1 MQISDPK
8 PQSVRN
14 MITIFYTLN
23 SDKTLSVCKIL
34 IFDATAFFQ
43 LKNMNDL
50 VENFIFCMFVKYLPL
65 VKEILCF
72 SEN

>member
-34 IFDATAFFQ
+34 IFDATAFLH

-50 VENFIFCMFVKYLPL
+50 VENLMFCMFEKYLPL
-65 VKEILCF
+65 VKERCF
-72 SEN
+72 SN